1 MIWANVSVIEIP
13 VIQFTYIGI
22 IRIPVF
28 KDVLVK
34 NPSDCRLESFINLGI
49 LRIVV
54 FEVPIIEDLLY
65 QAIDTYLD
73 SSVSA

>member
-34 NPSDCRLESFINLGI
+34 NPSDCELESFINLGI
-49 LRIVV
+49 VRIVV
-54 FEVPIIEDLLY
+54 IEVPIIEDLLY
-65 QAIDTYLD
+65 
-73 SSVSA
+73 

>member
-34 NPSDCRLESFINLGI
+34 NPSDCGLESFINLGI
-49 LRIVV
+49 VRIVV
-54 FEVPIIEDLLY
+54 IEVPIIEDLLY
-65 QAIDTYLD
+65 
-73 SSVSA
+73 